1 MNENP
6 KCHMYIP
13 QPRKG
18 TYVLNIMIQSLL
30 EKKRNE
36 GKGPQ
41 RKPSNT
47 LAGLNHKAYEI

>member
-41 RKPSNT
+41 RKLSNT
-47 LAGLNHKAYEI
+47 LAGLNHKAYKI